1 MAAAALDVNG
11 WLVVVLLLVVVDPRL
26 VRPHSSSLP
35 AVWRWRYGARRL
47 YIGSIPG
54 SIPGTKKAG
63 SRPLRRPT
71 DLKATHKKG
80 TIFRWATPKNTA
92 APT

>member
-1 MAAAALDVNG
+1 MRRRAG
-11 WLVVVLLLVVVDPRL
+11 WWWWSLVVVDPRL
-26 VRPHSSSLP
+26 MRPHSSSLP
-35 AVWRWRYGARRL
+35 AVWRWRYGARCL

-63 SRPLRRPT
+63 ESPVVGDRPT
-71 DLKATHKKG
+71 SKATHKKG